1 MYDRD
6 KLYRA
11 KQRVAQITVFYLHA
25 TAYLLVMSL
34 MFVINAAASPEW
46 WVHWPLLCWGLG
58 LMVHASAIFGAM
70 PRFVERWQVRK
81 IKELV
86 EQM

>member
-25 TAYLLVMSL
+25 TAYLLAMSL
-34 MFVINAAASPEW
+34 MFVINAADRAD
-46 WVHWPLLCWGLG
+46 
-58 LMVHASAIFGAM
+58 
-70 PRFVERWQVRK
+70 
-81 IKELV
+81 
-86 EQM
+86 